1 MEERWKAGHFMN
13 LKAHAPFFERRSMHG
28 LRTSSWQ
35 TVTGSGAQSGIFELA
50 SVSRELIEKFSK
62 RTLEIERLCKAK
74 YTVLK
79 ARARKVRETGMDF
92 ADASVQVKAALGAES
107 PQSKATIKLT
117 EEEQVA
123 NWRSQ
128 LTPQERKSLER
139 SSTFFARLEKL
150 NLTKAQR
157 EDAINHLPGDVV
169 EFHRRAAGG
178 FKSGEQWQVIGSQG
192 RKEIVV
198 ERNGE
203 RRFLPLAHA
212 GKFTLFRA
220 ESFALSVGDTV
231 RITKN
236 YVWTFATAFYWQS
249 GRSNWNNVID
259 QKIFEYRLDTT
270 GQSDPL
276 CWE

>member
-1 MEERWKAGHFMN
+1 
-13 LKAHAPFFERRSMHG
+13 
-28 LRTSSWQ
+28 
-35 TVTGSGAQSGIFELA
+35 
-50 SVSRELIEKFSK
+50 
-62 RTLEIERLCKAK
+62 
-74 YTVLK
+74 
-79 ARARKVRETGMDF
+79 
-92 ADASVQVKAALGAES
+92 
-107 PQSKATIKLT
+107 
-117 EEEQVA
+117 
-123 NWRSQ
+123 

-236 YVWTFATAFYWQS
+236 YAWTFATAFYWQS

>member
-1 MEERWKAGHFMN
+1 
-13 LKAHAPFFERRSMHG
+13 MHG

-236 YVWTFATAFYWQS
+236 YAWTFATAFYWQS